1 MTGFIPIPDNVFLY
15 NGNHQEAI
23 PPLINY
29 RGNIMSNLNKAFQS
43 LTSVA
48 AGVKKAYGATT
59 KAAKAFKAAGKDH
72 RWFICP
78 TGNKAAESTCTAEA
92 WSDMRGHMLA
102 GFTKAEQEVMALADS
117 KAKLS
122 PAQRA
127 TRDRVNGNIRDTFSI
142 MRRALKGLDAN
153 AKAAKTGAKT
163 PTAKIDGHDK
173 VLERL
178 TAAIKTAKDCMSE
191 NGFKEVHKLA
201 AMIQKQ
207 VVADKKI
214 PQ

>member
-1 MTGFIPIPDNVFLY
+1 MTT
-15 NGNHQEAI
+15 
-23 PPLINY
+23 
-29 RGNIMSNLNKAFQS
+29 LNKAFES

-78 TGNKAAESTCTAEA
+78 TGNKAAESTCTPEA
-92 WSDMRGHMLA
+92 WADMRGHMLA
-102 GFTKAEQEVMALADS
+102 GFTKAEQEVMALADA

-142 MRRALKGLDAN
+142 MRRALKGLEAR
-153 AKAAKTGAKT
+153 AKAPTGAKT

-178 TAAIKTAKDCMSE
+178 TAAIKVAKDCMSE
-191 NGFKEVHKLA
+191 NGFKEVHRLA
-201 AMIQKQ
+201 ALMQKQ

>member
-1 MTGFIPIPDNVFLY
+1 
-15 NGNHQEAI
+15 
-23 PPLINY
+23 
-29 RGNIMSNLNKAFQS
+29 MSNLNKALES

-59 KAAKAFKAAGKDH
+59 KSAKAFKAAGKDY

-78 TGNKAAESTCTAEA
+78 TGNKAAESTCTPEA
-92 WSDMRGHMLA
+92 WAEMRGHMLA
-102 GFTKAEQEVMALADS
+102 GFTKAEQEVMALADA
-117 KAKLS
+117 KAKLT
-122 PAQRA
+122 PPQRA
-127 TRDRVNGNIRDTFSI
+127 IRDRVSDNIRDTFSI
-142 MRRALKGLDAN
+142 MRRALKGLDAK
-153 AKAAKTGAKT
+153 AKAAKAGAKT
-163 PTAKIDGHDK
+163 PTAKVDGHDK

-178 TAAIKTAKDCMSE
+178 TAAVKTAKDCMSE

-201 AMIQKQ
+201 ALMQKQ